1 MMQKISAFASGE
13 RTASI
18 VNLHSMGSTS
28 TSTQPPVDDL
38 KSEPRSGLRKL
49 LFSRWTFVVL
59 QLLDLSTTLI
69 AFRLGGMEMNP
80 LVAHLTIYFG
90 RTGGVVASK
99 LIAIAIAMGVRRRLW
114 IINLFYVVIIVW
126 NVLVLFTLHPK

>member
-1 MMQKISAFASGE
+1 MERASALVGGRQAAS
-13 RTASI
+13 T
-18 VNLHSMGSTS
+18 VNLQSMGSI
-28 TSTQPPVDDL
+28 STQPPVENATG
-38 KSEPRSGLRKL
+38 EPRSGVRKV

-59 QLLDLSTTLI
+59 QLLDLTTTLI
-69 AFRLGGMEMNP
+69 AFRLGALEVNP

-99 LIAIAIAMGVRRRLW
+99 LLAIAIAMGVKRRIW
-114 IINLFYVVIIVW
+114 IINLFYIGIIVW